1 MCKVPLTS
9 MHKPIS
15 NYHSALVPSP
25 RSLESKSKKHNIFNK
40 DINISKPTLLLNTIN
55 IINLE
60 DPNPLLTC
68 KILNTPGHK
77 I

>member
-15 NYHSALVPSP
+15 NYHSAPVPSP

-60 DPNPLLTC
+60 DLNPLLTC